1 MRNLQNYFLGLGCR
15 IGKYQNPADFI
26 IKLAQVPELCNKNL
40 DNDKLEL
47 NYEND
52 IRKEVDAQIEKD
64 TKKYNNIVTKINEFG
79 ADRRVNICVQFYYL
93 FVRNL

>member
-1 MRNLQNYFLGLGCR
+1 M
-15 IGKYQNPADFI
+15 
-26 IKLAQVPELCNKNL
+26 CNKNL

-64 TKKYNNIVTKINEFG
+64 TKKYNNIVTKINELG
-79 ADRRVNICVQFYYL
+79 SDRQVNICIQFYYL